1 MDLFGTKFTLA
12 LGAWKLRVVLMI
24 EDDEQAYA
32 PARSAAIPHHMHQ
45 RPRVSQM
52 R

>member
-24 EDDEQAYA
+24 EDDDQAYA
-32 PARSAAIPHHMHQ
+32 PARSRAVPHHYHD
-45 RPRVSQM
+45 RSRISQM